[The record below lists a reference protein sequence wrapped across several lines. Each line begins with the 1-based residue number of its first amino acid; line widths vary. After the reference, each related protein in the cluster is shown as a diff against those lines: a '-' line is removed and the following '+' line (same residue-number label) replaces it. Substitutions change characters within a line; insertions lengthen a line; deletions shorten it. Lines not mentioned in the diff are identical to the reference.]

1 MFTLLEA
8 SSPKISSRVEGV
20 PQTVVEGLRDLTYLY
35 ILRLIVI
42 VIVPEGTYI
51 NPIRLITPIRNP
63 FLNFLFQRDNG
74 KKSIKW
80 VNVSWFLYSNILKNM
95 VGISL
100 YCLTDECPFFES
112 LYKKNKKKLVYE
124 LYEQIITQKTN

>member
-74 KKSIKW
+74 KKSIK
-80 VNVSWFLYSNILKNM
+80 
-95 VGISL
+95 
-100 YCLTDECPFFES
+100 
-112 LYKKNKKKLVYE
+112 
-124 LYEQIITQKTN
+124 